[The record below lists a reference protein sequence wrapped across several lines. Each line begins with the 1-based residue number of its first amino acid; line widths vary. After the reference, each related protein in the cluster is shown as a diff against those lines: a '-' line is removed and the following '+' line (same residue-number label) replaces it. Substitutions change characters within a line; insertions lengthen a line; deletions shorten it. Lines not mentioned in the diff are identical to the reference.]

1 MIIIVG
7 KGYKYI
13 LAQFTDF
20 FGTVDKTI
28 ISLKSEIGKKQYTKL
43 FGKPLKLQ
51 KEKMKIRIISIKQ
64 STLSNFFIIPIKSN
78 LIIKTSACDYG
89 YDVYSACGVKHVL
102 LFTEKIKIEIKKSK
116 NHAISIFQTKLT
128 DFLDDG
134 LAFIKNKVRIP
145 YKIKPVLP
153 QNRDYME
160 GVLPVNQILAIQN
173 YVNFKGYL
181 SNMFALNPS
190 IDEFFRN
197 IQYLEEYNPQTDTLN
212 FTNIVKLEIT
222 RCKLGYTNFDS
233 FITEFNQ
240 NPKIRIE
247 LGIQS
252 QYQLTSRSYQRNLMA
267 ISSTLKEY
275 GDILIQEC
283 KDLKLIG
290 GKIAIWDRRFFE
302 CNSNGMKFK
311 EKGMF
316 SDPDAGHYVKK
327 TGKYSVLSGTGY
339 TDSCIVDDWWMLP
352 IYWDAVSAN
361 KNDNTIF
368 INTVDD
374 FLSTIDTKPIFMI
387 ADAGP
392 DSHKSNKVVI
402 DHGVIPIIA
411 ARANSVGDILKTD
424 SGNHFRGE
432 YIPRMYHR
440 LLGKLYNLR
449 TIVERKN
456 SNEVVGHNRSKM
468 SNRGIE
474 QARIFVSI
482 SNITALLT
490 ALTAFKIGR
499 LDLIRSPSAFRRLSI

>member
-1 MIIIVG
+1 MIRIVG

-13 LAQFTDF
+13 LVQLIDY
-20 FGTVDKTI
+20 FGTVNEIT
-28 ISLKSEIGKKQYTKL
+28 ISLKSETGKKEYTKL

-51 KEKMKIRIISIKQ
+51 KEKIKVRIISIKQ
-64 STLSNFFIIPIKSN
+64 STLSDFFRIPIKSS
-78 LIIKTSACDYG
+78 LTMKTTTSDHG
-89 YDVYSACGVKHVL
+89 YEIYSACGIKHKL
-102 LFTEKIKIEIKKSK
+102 LFPEKIKIKKSK
-116 NHAISIFQTKLT
+116 NHAISIFQTKIS
-128 DFLDDG
+128 DFLEDG
-134 LAFIKNKVRIP
+134 FAFLNKKVRIP

-153 QNRDYME
+153 NSSDYME
-160 GVLPVNQILAIQN
+160 GALPATQIIAIQN
-173 YVNFKGYL
+173 YKSFKGYIG
-181 SNMFALNPS
+181 NMFALNPS
-190 IDEFFRN
+190 IDEFFRR
-197 IQYLEEYNPQTDTLN
+197 IQDIEGYNPQTDTLN
-212 FTNIVKLEIT
+212 FNNIIKLEIA

-252 QYQLTSRSYQRNLMA
+252 QKQLTPRSYQRNLTA
-267 ISSTLKEY
+267 IGSSLKEY
-275 GDILIQEC
+275 GEILIQEC
-283 KDLKLIG
+283 RDLKLIG

-311 EKGMF
+311 ETGMF

-361 KNDNTIF
+361 KNDNT
-368 INTVDD
+368 
-374 FLSTIDTKPIFMI
+374 
-387 ADAGP
+387 GE
-392 DSHKSNKVVI
+392 
-402 DHGVIPIIA
+402 
-411 ARANSVGDILKTD
+411 ILKTD

-440 LLGKLYNLR
+440 LLGKLYDLR
-449 TIVERKN
+449 TTVERKN
-456 SNEVVGHNRSKM
+456 SNEVVGHHRSKM

-490 ALTAFKIGR
+490 ALTAFKVGR
-499 LDLIRSPSAFRRLSI
+499 LDLIRSPSVFRRLSI

>member
-1 MIIIVG
+1 MILIVG

-20 FGTVDKTI
+20 SETI
-28 ISLKSEIGKKQYTKL
+28 HKITISLKSETGKKEYTKL

-51 KEKMKIRIISIKQ
+51 KEKVKVRIISIKQ
-64 STLSNFFIIPIKSN
+64 STLSDFFRIPIISN
-78 LIIKTSACDYG
+78 LTRKIKAYDDG
-89 YDVYSACGVKHVL
+89 YDVYSLCGVKHKL
-102 LFTEKIKIEIKKSK
+102 LFTEKIKVKKSK

-128 DFLDDG
+128 DFLDNG
-134 LAFIKNKVRIP
+134 LAFIKTKIRIP

-153 QNRDYME
+153 QNEDYME
-160 GVLPVNQILAIQN
+160 GALPDNQILAIQT
-173 YVNFKGYL
+173 YKDFKGYI

-190 IDEFFRN
+190 IDEFFRRLQD
-197 IQYLEEYNPQTDTLN
+197 IEGYNPQTDTLN
-212 FTNIVKLEIT
+212 FNNVIKLEIA

-252 QYQLTSRSYQRNLMA
+252 KEQLTPRSYQRNLTIMG
-267 ISSTLKEY
+267 SSLKEY
-275 GDILIQEC
+275 GEILIQEC
-283 KDLKLIG
+283 RDLKLIG

-311 EKGMF
+311 ETGMF

-368 INTVDD
+368 ISTAND
-374 FLSTIDTKPIFMI
+374 FLSSIDTKPIFLI
-387 ADAGP
+387 GDAGP
-392 DSHKSNKVVI
+392 DSHKSNQVVI
-402 DHGVIPIIA
+402 DHDVIPIIA
-411 ARANSVGDILKTD
+411 ARANSVGEILKTD

-432 YIPRMYHR
+432 YIPRKYHR

-456 SNEVVGHNRSKM
+456 SNEVVGHHRSKM

-474 QARIFVSI
+474 HAKTFVSI

-490 ALTAFKIGR
+490 ALTAFKVGR
-499 LDLIRSPSAFRRLSI
+499 LDLIRSPSAFRNISI

>member
-1 MIIIVG
+1 MIKIIG

-13 LAQFTDF
+13 LVQFIDF
-20 FGTVDKTI
+20 FETVHKTT
-28 ISLKSEIGKKQYTKL
+28 ISLKSEIGKKQYIKL

-51 KEKMKIRIISIKQ
+51 KEKIKIRIISIKQ
-64 STLSNFFIIPIKSN
+64 STLSDFFRIPIKSN
-78 LIIKTSACDYG
+78 LTIKTRACDYG
-89 YDVYSACGVKHVL
+89 YEVYSACGVKHVL
-102 LFTEKIKIEIKKSK
+102 LFTEKIKIKKSK

-128 DFLDDG
+128 DFLEEG
-134 LAFIKNKVRIP
+134 LAFIKKKVRIP

-153 QNRDYME
+153 QNRDYVE

-173 YVNFKGYL
+173 YKNFKGYI

-190 IDEFFRN
+190 INEFFGRMQD
-197 IQYLEEYNPQTDTLN
+197 IERYNPQTDTLN
-212 FTNIVKLEIT
+212 FNNIIKLEIT

-247 LGIQS
+247 LGIQN
-252 QYQLTSRSYQRNLMA
+252 QEQLTSRSYQRNLTA
-267 ISSTLKEY
+267 IGSSLKEY
-275 GDILIQEC
+275 GEILIQEC
-283 KDLKLIG
+283 RDLKLIG

-311 EKGMF
+311 ETGMF

-339 TDSCIVDDWWMLP
+339 TDTCIVDDWWMLP

-361 KNDNTIF
+361 KNDNTVF
-368 INTVDD
+368 RSTVDD
-374 FLSTIDTKPIFMI
+374 FLSSIDVKPIFLI
-387 ADAGP
+387 GDAGP
-392 DSHKSNKVVI
+392 DSHGSNQVVL

-411 ARANSVGDILKTD
+411 ARATSVGEILKTD
-424 SGNHFRGE
+424 SGNHFRGK

-440 LLGKLYNLR
+440 LLEKLYNLR

-474 QARIFVSI
+474 HAKIFVSI

-490 ALTAFKIGR
+490 ALTAFKMGR